1 MLHNYA
7 LGEVYVTGDNKDDM
21 KGFLEKHLRIL
32 DPLDWWY
39 WDFECLILFC
49 TYAEHSGVVTNALFW
64 LVLLGAEYVKKI
76 EVYFC
81 DLCRLYLPRL
91 DQPER
96 ALAIHCRTRTHL
108 QRYVRYR
115 DDRALRNKAEKIHH
129 RKEAAKE
136 NAVKEAEA
144 KKSLEVKP
152 EGEVEVNDIHSI
164 LKVYDPA

>member
-1 MLHNYA
+1 M
-7 LGEVYVTGDNKDDM
+7 
-21 KGFLEKHLRIL
+21 
-32 DPLDWWY
+32 
-39 WDFECLILFC
+39 
-49 TYAEHSGVVTNALFW
+49 
-64 LVLLGAEYVKKI
+64 KKI

-144 KKSLEVKP
+144 KKNLEVKT
-152 EGEVEVNDIHSI
+152 ESEVEVNYIQSI
-164 LKVYDPA
+164 LKVYGPSSSLDRLPKHVQLTHVAEYLI